1 MKSGLLKFFSIQR
14 QIFGLCP
21 CCGDIFRLSDAKLY
35 LKDKPKSDWMDKLH
49 KAEERLDKQENKINE
64 ERAEISE
71 ISRIKGRNE
80 ALKSIKK
87 IDTIFH
93 PNNLSADDAK
103 VMFHPV
109 DFVVFNGMKISNE
122 IEITLLDRVVENT
135 AQKALQRSIEK
146 TVEKQ
151 NYEWI
156 TIHVGEEGEI
166 EYK

>member
-49 KAEERLDKQENKINE
+49 KSEERLDKQENKINE

-71 ISRIKGRNE
+71 IARIKGRNE

-109 DFVVFNGMKISNE
+109 DFVVFNGMKNSNE
-122 IEITLLDRVVENT
+122 IKITLLDRVVENT
-135 AQKALQRSIEK
+135 TQRALQSSIEK

-166 EYK
+166 EYN